1 MWNGSKNMKI
11 IFFGSDDFAAVSLK
25 RLIDSGQKIV
35 AIVTQPDRPKGRGLK
50 VTASTIKVL
59 AQEQGMDCLQPP
71 DFKEPKWVKQLQS
84 YQADLFIVIAYGQIL
99 PGRILGIPRLGA
111 INVHASLLPKYRGAA
126 PINWAILKGEKETG
140 VTVIQMNEQMDAG
153 DIVSQSSIAIQEN
166 DNAVTLRA
174 KLAVLGADILL
185 DAVTDFEKRQA
196 CGKKQDDRQVSLA
209 PKLTKELG
217 LIDWRLPAAQIHNL
231 VRGLIP
237 WPSAYT
243 YWEGRQLKILETE
256 MSKGSAMNQQPGEII
271 EVNEG
276 RVVVQAGRD
285 ALLIK
290 KVHLESA
297 KPMEVRTFITGHKIS
312 VGTVLTNPRG

>member
-1 MWNGSKNMKI
+1 MKI

-25 RLIDSGQKIV
+25 KLIDSGQKIV
-35 AIVTQPDRPKGRGLK
+35 AAVTQPDRPKGRGLK
-50 VTASTIKVL
+50 VTASVIKVL

-71 DFKEPKWVKQLQS
+71 DFSEPKWAKQLQS

-166 DNAVTLRA
+166 DNAVTLRT

-185 DAVTDFEKRQA
+185 DAVTAFEKGQVRR
-196 CGKKQDDRQVSLA
+196 KKQDDRQVSLA

-231 VRGLIP
+231 VRGLVP

-256 MSKGSAMNQQPGEII
+256 TSKGLATSKQAGEVI

-276 RVVVQAGRD
+276 GVIVQAGRG

-297 KPMEVRTFITGHKIS
+297 KPMEIRTFIAGHKIS